1 MYLLRGKC
9 IEIRPKPGA
18 NCRDYVT
25 IYIYIWEQNVC
36 MYIYIYIHIY
46 IYIYTH
52 THTHTHSPEEVRIAD
67 PDAQTRRGARRFVR
81 IFVAHPA

>member
-46 IYIYTH
+46 IYTH
-52 THTHTHSPEEVRIAD
+52 THTHTHIP
-67 PDAQTRRGARRFVR
+67 RRRYASLIPMPRLAGAPGDLSGFLLPIQPR
-81 IFVAHPA
+81 